1 MKLAD
6 KITDERKKK
15 GWSQEELAEKLG
27 LSRQAVSKWE
37 SAGSIPD
44 IQRIIQLSELFGV
57 STDYLLKEDDNDN
70 VNEKNEN
77 NIYEKERTLR
87 HVSRNEAENFLNMK
101 SQTAPIIANATFMC
115 IICPTV
121 LILLASLSDGNIFG
135 ITENAAAGL
144 GLVFLFVMIAVAV
157 ALFIMCGVRSSRMEH
172 LEKDSFEL
180 EPGIAYAVK
189 EKRDAYEGTFTRGT
203 VTGVV
208 LCILACVPLLV
219 VALMEAP
226 DWVCGC
232 FTSLLL
238 LLIATGVNILIR
250 VGMIKGSFDTLLQEG
265 EYTKDEKRMKRKTGA
280 LSTAYWCL
288 VTAIYLGW
296 SLWTML
302 WDFTW
307 IVWPV
312 AGILFVALSAIIRFK
327 YYPKR

>member
-37 SAGSIPD
+37 SAGSTPD

-57 STDYLLKEDDNDN
+57 STDYLLKEEGNGNRIENDD
-70 VNEKNEN
+70 
-77 NIYEKERTLR
+77 NIYEKDRMIR
-87 HVSRNEAENFLNMK
+87 QVSRSEAENFLNMK

-121 LILLASLSDGNIFG
+121 LILLASLSEANIFG

-172 LEKDSFEL
+172 LEKDNFEL
-180 EPGIAYAVK
+180 DPGIEYAVK
-189 EKRDAYEGTFTRGT
+189 EQRDAYEGTFTRGT

-219 VALMEAP
+219 VGLMEAP

-238 LLIATGVNILIR
+238 LLIAAGVNILIR

-265 EYTKDEKRMKRKTGA
+265 EYTKDEKRIKRKTGA

-296 SLWTML
+296 SLWTMR

-312 AGILFVALSAIIRFK
+312 AGVLFVALSAIIRFK